1 MTMFRVVV
9 LASGSSGNVTLLSD
23 GCTHWLVDIGISYR
37 RLKERLT
44 EIGLEPES
52 IQGILLTHEHGDHC
66 RGLEQFCKRHAAAV
80 YSNASTAQ
88 VLRHSGKLSG
98 ARWKIFSN
106 SVPFEMGNFQVTPFP
121 VPHDA
126 VDPVGLRIEQ
136 GGAVLGVL
144 TDLGFAS
151 AALFERLAGVHT
163 LLIESN
169 YDPALLEADV
179 KRPWSLKQR
188 IVSKHG
194 HLSNL
199 DAAAVV
205 AGLAGDT
212 LTRIVLCHLSGECN
226 SPDLAS
232 RTVSEFL
239 QERRLRCPEIHIAAG
254 GGLIDLA
261 MPGLPLKQASLML

>member
-1 MTMFRVVV
+1 M
-9 LASGSSGNVTLLSD
+9 
-23 GCTHWLVDIGISYR
+23 VDIGISYR
-37 RLKERLT
+37 RLKECLAAIGMQPE
-44 EIGLEPES
+44 EIHGVV
-52 IQGILLTHEHGDHC
+52 LTHEHGDHC
-66 RGLEQFCKRHAAAV
+66 RGLEQFCKRHDAAI

-88 VLRHSGKLSG
+88 VLRHSGKLAT

-106 SVPFEMGNFQVTPFP
+106 SVPFELGKFSITPFP

-136 GGAVLGVL
+136 CGAVLGIL

-151 AALFERLAGVHT
+151 AALFERLADAHT

-194 HLSNL
+194 HLSNI

-205 AGLAGDT
+205 AGLAGGA
-212 LTRIVLCHLSGECN
+212 LARIVLCHLSGECN
-226 SPDLAS
+226 SPELAS
-232 RTVSEFL
+232 RAISGFL
-239 QERRLRCPEIHIAAG
+239 EERNLACPEILIATNG
-254 GGLIDLA
+254 RHIDLA
-261 MPGLPLKQASLML
+261 MPGLTLKQASLML